1 MNIKYILLNLTIK
14 MNIKYVLIINK
25 KIVIICNYMDVKIRF
40 FFPIDFLNLKTYS
53 NFIQTLKI
61 PCFSYQSITGS
72 FSRFRHPRFSIFRPR
87 RKLVIST
94 GSPMFRLPR
103 KDEVPLTGMVQ
114 STVGGDNGDDDDH
127 HIDGRKED
135 ILNSVRC

>member
-135 ILNSVRC
+135 ILNSLRC

>member
-103 KDEVPLTGMVQ
+103 KDEVPLTGMVK

-135 ILNSVRC
+135 ILNSLRC